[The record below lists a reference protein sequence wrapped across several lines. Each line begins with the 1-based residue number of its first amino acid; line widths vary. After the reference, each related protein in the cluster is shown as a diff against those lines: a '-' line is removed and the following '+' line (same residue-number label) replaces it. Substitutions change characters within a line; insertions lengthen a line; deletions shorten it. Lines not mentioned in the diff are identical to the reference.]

1 MDTEDKN
8 THKKMDAEDKNPC
21 MCRLNIRLKKKKMKG
36 NDKQGNMD
44 KDGDDDEDSPCQSGQ
59 GWLEV
64 DDGGDDDGQAE

>member
-1 MDTEDKN
+1 
-8 THKKMDAEDKNPC
+8 
-21 MCRLNIRLKKKKMKG
+21 MKG

-64 DDGGDDDGQAE
+64 DDGGDDDGQAG